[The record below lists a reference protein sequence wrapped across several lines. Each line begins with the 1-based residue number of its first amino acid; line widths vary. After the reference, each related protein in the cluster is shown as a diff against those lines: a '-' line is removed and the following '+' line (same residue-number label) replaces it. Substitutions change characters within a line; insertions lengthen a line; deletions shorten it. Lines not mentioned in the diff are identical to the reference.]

1 MTSLYDH
8 SDGFWRRQL
17 ILTTKERPTDREDD
31 PFLVEKLCE
40 ELEGI
45 LLWCLEGLTR
55 LLRNN
60 YKFTLSARAASNLDT
75 VKRSSN
81 NVLDFLESEGYFR
94 FKSDTEVSSKCLYEV
109 YKVWCDDNACRPV
122 SPNRLSTE
130 LNQQSLRYKPGGHQQ
145 HLLARRPPGA
155 RVCRHRG
162 AHSPLP
168 II

>member
-31 PFLVEKLCE
+31 PSLVEKLCE
-40 ELEGI
+40 ELECI

-81 NVLDFLESEGYFR
+81 NVLDFLESEGYFQIGR
-94 FKSDTEVSSKCLYEV
+94 AS
-109 YKVWCDDNACRPV
+109 CR
-122 SPNRLSTE
+122 E
-130 LNQQSLRYKPGGHQQ
+130 
-145 HLLARRPPGA
+145 
-155 RVCRHRG
+155 RV
-162 AHSPLP
+162 
-168 II
+168 